1 MQRALR
7 KNTTTIH
14 QATMPGKHQAAVL
27 PSAGSVLSIIDRN
40 TPEPGPDEVLIET
53 KAIAVNPVDY
63 YQRDFG
69 KPPTPFY
76 PAVLGVDV
84 AGLVVKV
91 GSNVSN
97 APPPGSRILAFAS
110 SFYQNGSPDHGA
122 FQKYTVARSE
132 GVIPLPDTLSFEEG
146 AILPLAVLTALS
158 AYTTLGIPL
167 DTKYTPED
175 KQAILIWGA
184 SSSVGSLAVQSAK
197 IMGFAVYA
205 TAGAQNLE
213 YVKTLGA
220 NAVFNYKSSDVVS
233 QIANKAREDGVSLRT
248 AHVIVDNALQQT
260 LDVLKHTKGDGL
272 AKVAHAPLIPED
284 APTLEGTEIRFTS
297 PPTDPDERN
306 KHIYK
311 CFNIWLTDGLS
322 SGTVVPSP
330 RIQVVPGGIGG
341 LNDALDTLK
350 AGVSGTKVI
359 VSV

>member
-1 MQRALR
+1 
-7 KNTTTIH
+7 
-14 QATMPGKHQAAVL
+14 MPGKHQAAVL
-27 PSAGSVLSIIDRN
+27 PSAKVPLAVTDRD
-40 TPEPGPDEVLIET
+40 TPEPGPDEILIET

-63 YQRDFG
+63 YQRDLG
-69 KPPTPFY
+69 MPPTPYY
-76 PAVLGVDV
+76 PAVLGEDV
-84 AGLVVKV
+84 AGLVVKL

-97 APPPGSRILAFAS
+97 GPAPGSRVLAFAS

-122 FQKYTVARSE
+122 FQKLTLARSE
-132 GVIPLPDTLSFEEG
+132 GVIPLPDALTFEEG

-158 AYTTLGIPL
+158 GYTTMGIPL
-167 DTKYTPED
+167 DTKYTPDD

-197 IMGFAVYA
+197 TMGFTVYA

-213 YVKTLGA
+213 YVESLGA
-220 NAVFNYKSSDVVS
+220 KAAFDYKSSDVVS
-233 QIANKAREDGVSLRT
+233 QIANQAKEDGVTLRT

-260 LDVLKHTKGDGL
+260 LDVLKLTKGDGP
-272 AKVAHAPLIPED
+272 AKVSHAPLLAED
-284 APTLEGTEIRFTS
+284 APTLEGTEINFTY

-311 CFNIWLTDGLS
+311 CFNIWLKDGLS
-322 SGTVVPSP
+322 SGAVVPSP

-350 AGVSGTKVI
+350 AGVSGTKVV

>member
-1 MQRALR
+1 M
-7 KNTTTIH
+7 T
-14 QATMPGKHQAAVL
+14 GKHQAAIL
-27 PSAGSVLSIIDRN
+27 PLAGSSLTVVDRD
-40 TPEPGPDEVLIET
+40 TPEPGPNEVLIET

-63 YQRDFG
+63 YQRDLG
-69 KPPTPFY
+69 KPPIPFY
-76 PAVLGVDV
+76 PAVLGEDV
-84 AGLVVKV
+84 AGFVVKA
-91 GSNVSN
+91 GPKVSN
-97 APPPGSRILAFAS
+97 APSPGSRILAFAS

-122 FQKYTVARSE
+122 FQKRTLARSE

-167 DTKYTPED
+167 DTKYSPSD
-175 KQAILIWGA
+175 KQAILIWGG

-197 IMGFAVYA
+197 SMGFTVYA

-220 NAVFNYKSSDVVS
+220 DAVFNYKSSDVVS
-233 QIANKAREDGVSLRT
+233 QIVNKAKEDNITLRT

-260 LDVLKHTKGDGL
+260 LDVLKLTKGDGP

-284 APTLEGTEIRFTS
+284 APTLEKTEIKFTF

-306 KHIYK
+306 KHIYE
-311 CFNIWLTDGLS
+311 CFNVWLKDGLN

-330 RIQVVPGGIGG
+330 RIQVVPGGLGG

-350 AGVSGTKVI
+350 AGVSGTKVV

>member
-1 MQRALR
+1 
-7 KNTTTIH
+7 
-14 QATMPGKHQAAVL
+14 MPGKHQAAVL
-27 PSAGSVLSIIDRN
+27 LSAGSPLSVVDRD
-40 TPEPGPDEVLIET
+40 TPEPGPDEILIET

-76 PAVLGVDV
+76 PAVLGEDV

-91 GSNVSN
+91 GSNVSD
-97 APPPGSRILAFAS
+97 APPPGTRVLAFAS

-122 FQKYTVARSE
+122 FQKMTLARSE
-132 GVIPLPDTLSFEEG
+132 GVIPLPDSLSFEEG

-167 DTKYTPED
+167 DTKYTADD
-175 KQAILIWGA
+175 KEAILIWGG

-197 IMGFAVYA
+197 TMGFTVYA

-213 YVKTLGA
+213 YVKSLGA
-220 NAVFNYKSSDVVS
+220 KAVFDYKSSDVIS
-233 QIANKAREDGVSLRT
+233 QIAKQAKEDGVNLRT

-260 LDVLKHTKGDGL
+260 LDVLKLTKGNGP

-284 APTLEGTEIRFTS
+284 APILAGTEIKFTF
-297 PPTDPDERN
+297 PPIDPDERN

-311 CFNIWLTDGLS
+311 CFNVWLKDGLS

-330 RIQVVPGGIGG
+330 RIEVVPGGIEG

-350 AGVSGTKVI
+350 AGVSGTKVV

>member
-1 MQRALR
+1 
-7 KNTTTIH
+7 
-14 QATMPGKHQAAVL
+14 MPGNHQAAVL
-27 PSAGSVLSIIDRN
+27 HSAGSPLSVIDRD

-53 KAIAVNPVDY
+53 KAIAMNPVDY

-69 KPPTPFY
+69 RPPIPSY
-76 PAVLGVDV
+76 PAVLGEDV

-91 GSNVSN
+91 GSNVHDV
-97 APPPGSRILAFAS
+97 PPPGSRIIAFAS

-122 FQKYTVARSE
+122 FQKLTLARSE

-158 AYTTLGIPL
+158 AYTSMGIPL
-167 DTKYTPED
+167 DTKYHADD

-197 IMGFAVYA
+197 TMGFTVYA

-233 QIANKAREDGVSLRT
+233 QIADKAKEDGVVLRT

-260 LDVLKHTKGDGL
+260 LEVLKLTKGDGP

-284 APTLEGTEIRFTS
+284 APTLEGTEINFTF
-297 PPTDPDERN
+297 PPTDPDDRN
-306 KHIYK
+306 KHIHE
-311 CFNIWLTDGLS
+311 CFHTWLKEGLS

-330 RIQVVPGGIGG
+330 RIRVVPGGIGG
-341 LNDALDTLK
+341 LNNALDTLK
-350 AGVSGTKVI
+350 AGVSGTKVV

>member
-1 MQRALR
+1 
-7 KNTTTIH
+7 
-14 QATMPGKHQAAVL
+14 MPGKHQAAVL
-27 PSAGSVLSIIDRN
+27 PSAGSPLSVTDRD

-69 KPPTPFY
+69 RPPPPFY
-76 PAVLGVDV
+76 PAVLGEDV
-84 AGLVVKV
+84 AGLVVKL

-97 APPPGSRILAFAS
+97 ALAPGSRVLAFAS

-122 FQKYTVARSE
+122 FQKFTLARSE
-132 GVIPLPDTLSFEEG
+132 GVVPLPDTLTFEEG

-158 AYTTLGIPL
+158 AYTTSGIPL
-167 DTKYTPED
+167 DTKFTPND
-175 KQAILIWGA
+175 KQAILVWGA

-197 IMGFAVYA
+197 TMGFTVYA

-220 NAVFNYKSSDVVS
+220 NAAFDYKSSDVVS
-233 QIANKAREDGVSLRT
+233 QIANKAKEDGVTLRT

-260 LDVLKHTKGDGL
+260 LDVLKLTKGDGP
-272 AKVAHAPLIPED
+272 AKVAHAPLLPED
-284 APTLEGTEIRFTS
+284 APTLEGTEIKFTF

-311 CFNIWLTDGLS
+311 CFNIWLKDGLS
-322 SGTVVPSP
+322 SGAVVPSP
-330 RIQVVPGGIGG
+330 RIQLVPGGIGG

-350 AGVSGTKVI
+350 AGVSGTKVV